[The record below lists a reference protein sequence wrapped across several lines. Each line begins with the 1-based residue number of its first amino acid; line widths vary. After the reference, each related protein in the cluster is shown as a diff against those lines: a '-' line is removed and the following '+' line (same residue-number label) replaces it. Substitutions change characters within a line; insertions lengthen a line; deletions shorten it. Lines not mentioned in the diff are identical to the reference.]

1 MAWVATAVAAVS
13 AVYGINEAERGKKKA
28 KKLLKKDEREQ
39 DRQDK
44 IKGMQD
50 MAARNKSLQEQEQ
63 LKKKSSGV
71 QSTLLTGGSKTL
83 G

>member
-1 MAWVATAVAAVS
+1 MAWVGTAVAAVS
-13 AVYGINEAERGKKKA
+13 AIYGISEAERGKMQA

-39 DRQDK
+39 ERQDK

-50 MAARNKSLQEQEQ
+50 MAARNKALQEQEQ
-63 LKKKSSGV
+63 LRKKNSGV